1 METSTIK
8 TKVNEILTQTGLDFR
23 IEKAPMVC
31 INSLG
36 EQIESP
42 YFGLINSKSKQVIN
56 TVKQGYSVSQND
68 EVVELVLR
76 GMEKFGDALKVQKG
90 GALNGGGKVYLQL
103 AIEGNSLVGNDTIKR
118 YVTVIDSND
127 GSTSLSIGIGDLTMS
142 CQNQFFK
149 FYKKGNAKFRHTA
162 SMQAKLNEIP
172 FLIETALN
180 ESLRQIEIYNR
191 FVSTD
196 VSRDLAHKLVK
207 AILGYDKVYTSI
219 SDMSTKSTASINIMD
234 KVYNHIEKETNQK
247 GFNVWGLHSG
257 ITSYTTHEIST
268 PKRDNARI
276 ESMLIG
282 SAYKMNQESLAFAM
296 RESGI
301 LELA

>member
-1 METSTIK
+1 
-8 TKVNEILTQTGLDFR
+8 
-23 IEKAPMVC
+23 
-31 INSLG
+31 
-36 EQIESP
+36 
-42 YFGLINSKSKQVIN
+42 
-56 TVKQGYSVSQND
+56 
-68 EVVELVLR
+68 
-76 GMEKFGDALKVQKG
+76 MEKFGDTLKVQKG

-180 ESLRQIEIYNR
+180 ESLKQIQIYNR
-191 FVSTD
+191 FASTE

-207 AILGYDKVYTSI
+207 AVLGYDKLYTSI
-219 SDMSTKSTASINIMD
+219 SDMSDKSTASINIMD
-234 KVYNHIEKETNQK
+234 KVYNHIEKETNNK
-247 GFNVWGLHSG
+247 GLSLWGLHSG
-257 ITSYTTHEIST
+257 ITSYTTHEKSAAN
-268 PKRDNARI
+268 RDNARI

>member
-1 METSTIK
+1 METTTIK
-8 TKVNEILTQTGLDFR
+8 TKVNEILTNNGLDFR
-23 IEKAPMVC
+23 IEKAPMVA
-31 INSLG
+31 INTLG
-36 EQIESP
+36 QQVESP
-42 YFGLINSKSKQVIN
+42 YFGLINSKTNEVIN
-56 TVKQGYSVSQND
+56 TVKKGYTVSQND
-68 EVVELVLR
+68 EVVELVLL
-76 GMEKFGDALKVQKG
+76 GMEKFGSELTVSKA
-90 GALNGGGKVYLQL
+90 GALNGGGKVFLQL
-103 AIEGNSLVGNDTIKR
+103 AIEGNSLVGSDIIKR

-142 CQNQFFK
+142 CSNQFFK

-162 SMQAKLNEIP
+162 SMQQKLNEIP

-191 FVSTD
+191 FASTE
-196 VSRDLAHKLVK
+196 VSRNLAHKLVK
-207 AILGYDKVYTSI
+207 AILGYDKQITSI
-219 SDMSTKSTASINIMD
+219 EEMSKKSTASINIMD

-247 GFNVWGLHSG
+247 GFNIWGLHSG

-268 PKRDNARI
+268 PNRDNARV
-276 ESMLIG
+276 ESMLLG

-301 LELA
+301 LELV

>member
-1 METSTIK
+1 MENIK
-8 TKVNEILTQTGLDFR
+8 TKVNEILTETGLDFR
-23 IEKAPMVC
+23 IEK
-31 INSLG
+31 
-36 EQIESP
+36 EQLLSSTGRETP
-42 YFGLINSKSKQVIN
+42 YYGLFNSKTNQCLN
-56 TVKQGYSVSQND
+56 TVKTGYTVSQND
-68 EVVELVLR
+68 EVVELVLL
-76 GMEKFGDALKVQKG
+76 GMEKFGDTLKVQKG

-127 GSTSLSIGIGDLTMS
+127 GSTSLSIGIGDITMS

-172 FLIETALN
+172 FLIETALS
-180 ESLRQIEIYNR
+180 ESLKQIEIYNR
-191 FVSTD
+191 FVSTE

-207 AILGYDKVYTSI
+207 AVLGYDKLYTSI

-268 PKRDNARI
+268 PNRDNARI